1 MLKRR
6 ALLINPPPTG
16 SGPKPQGVTSHDEGR
31 NAIVSL
37 YPDRIERVK
46 ARSWLLLSHARQDTE
61 IIPIKAISSSSRAVV
76 DVADQIRKLAEL
88 RDAGVLTAA
97 EFESK
102 KAALLTRL

>member
-16 SGPKPQGVTSHDEGR
+16 SGPKPEGVTSNDEGR

-61 IIPIKAISSSSRAVV
+61 IIPIKAISSSSQAVV

-88 RDAGVLTAA
+88 RDQG
-97 EFESK
+97 
-102 KAALLTRL
+102 LLTNEEFDARKRRLLDL